1 MFSAIRYKFRIWSKK
16 LKENHLCAII
26 AVKRLKN
33 CLVIFYS
40 ELLRLLQENEVDR
53 ALHTIFSRQSQAQQV
68 SACYRLTI
76 PICTI
81 IRKVLGILGFW
92 LKKLWKPF
100 FANIVLETKT
110 FTHLNPWNIFFC
122 HFKHKSRLGVVALFL
137 LSLQFHQIY
146 TEWIF
151 WKLNFSIYSKANLH
165 HLIKSYLNFQ
175 FSDFWPNFPKYL
187 HLETDD
193 FIWVVSF
200 SSGSKIK
207 FQPEKKLSVHT
218 VFFLAERDGE

>member
-1 MFSAIRYKFRIWSKK
+1 M
-16 LKENHLCAII
+16 
-26 AVKRLKN
+26 
-33 CLVIFYS
+33 
-40 ELLRLLQENEVDR
+40 DR
-53 ALHTIFSRQSQAQQV
+53 ALHTIFSRQSQAKQV

-92 LKKLWKPF
+92 PQRPQKIVKAF

-110 FTHLNPWNIFFC
+110 FTHLNRWNIFFC
-122 HFKHKSRLGVVALFL
+122 HFKHKSRLRVVALFL

-146 TEWIF
+146 TDWIF
-151 WKLNFSIYSKANLH
+151 WKPNFSIYSKANLH
-165 HLIKSYLNFQ
+165 HLIKSYLNFH

-187 HLETDD
+187 YLETDD

-200 SSGSKIK
+200 SSGSKIR
-207 FQPEKKLSVHT
+207 FQPEKKISVLT